1 MLQLVELFRRKYFKI
16 FTVWILF
23 GEFNHLV
30 EGRTMSLVDAIVD
43 DVGQ

>member
-16 FTVWILF
+16 FTVWVLF

-30 EGRTMSLVDAIVD
+30 EGRIMLLADSIVD
-43 DVGQ
+43 DVAQ

>member
-1 MLQLVELFRRKYFKI
+1 MLQLVELFRIKYFKI

-30 EGRTMSLVDAIVD
+30 EGRTMSSVDAIVD
-43 DVGQ
+43 DVVQ

>member
-1 MLQLVELFRRKYFKI
+1 MELLWRKYFKI

-30 EGRTMSLVDAIVD
+30 EGRTMSLADSIVD
-43 DVGQ
+43 DVAQ

>member
-23 GEFNHLV
+23 REFNHPV
-30 EGRTMSLVDAIVD
+30 EGRTMSLVDAIVG
-43 DVGQ
+43 DVVQ

>member
-30 EGRTMSLVDAIVD
+30 EGGTMSLVDAIVD
-43 DVGQ
+43 DVVK

>member
-23 GEFNHLV
+23 GEFNQLV
-30 EGRTMSLVDAIVD
+30 GGRTISLVDVIVD
-43 DVGQ
+43 DVVQ